1 MTRPQPAHGWK
12 RGVRLGV
19 LVAVGALGFASR
31 WQPIPRWSVLLAAAT
46 VPVVWAA
53 TGFESQRPGES
64 EADQR
69 RRMRNIA
76 IGLSLFVLVA
86 LFYLATTV
94 RFVVNQ

>member
-64 EADQR
+64 GISVAINDDHIGPYVDQR
-69 RRMRNIA
+69 TFQFAKHRAGLAAMRP
-76 IGLSLFVLVA
+76 
-86 LFYLATTV
+86 
-94 RFVVNQ
+94 